1 MYNVRLFRIVTTN
14 PLLYKEY
21 ILKKNEEKK
30 KKQKLKASAINLVS
44 LSKEITW
51 GKKKVDRLFFKNML
65 LGARNGGSY
74 L

>member
-1 MYNVRLFRIVTTN
+1 MR
-14 PLLYKEY
+14 
-21 ILKKNEEKK
+21 KKKK